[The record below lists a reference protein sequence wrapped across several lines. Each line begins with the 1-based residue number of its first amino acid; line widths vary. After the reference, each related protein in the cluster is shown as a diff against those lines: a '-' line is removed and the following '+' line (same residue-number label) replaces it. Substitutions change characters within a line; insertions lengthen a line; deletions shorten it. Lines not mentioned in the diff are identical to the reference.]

1 LDNKALDIIDAR
13 CNHEGPG
20 VAFSYLVSGT
30 YSGILQPT
38 VRWQNKVGL
47 GTCKYTNPYFAVS
60 QIHGGAPRIKKKSLS
75 CPSVDGSIKIVRH
88 LERVFLPYRKMFE
101 LKETMQ
107 QLPHNISAK
116 RRKH

>member
-60 QIHGGAPRIKKKSLS
+60 QIHGGAPRIKKKKVFRVLQWMGASKLFDISNGSS
-75 CPSVDGSIKIVRH
+75 CH
-88 LERVFLPYRKMFE
+88 
-101 LKETMQ
+101 T
-107 QLPHNISAK
+107 AK
-116 RRKH
+116 CSS